1 MKNHFDASSLD
12 SLGRNE
18 EALDTYRSDLDV
30 FELVKVPNHCNYNAF
45 KKAYLQYMVKNHQDR
60 GGDVKVNQFLNG
72 AIAYLRRTSNGSITT
87 S

>member
-30 FELVKVPNHCNYNAF
+30 LELVKVPNNGDSDDYNFNYIDDDDN
-45 KKAYLQYMVKNHQDR
+45 
-60 GGDVKVNQFLNG
+60 NQENSDNEDNTDIDING
-72 AIAYLRRTSNGSITT
+72 WMEIIE
-87 S
+87 